1 MILKKDNAFK
11 LVLFICLMI
20 TYNDLYE
27 ALRKE
32 RYSEELQILP
42 KKFLSEVAEYF
53 NEKKSSNEVKDD
65 FFSDAT
71 IKSKKKLENAIG
83 LFKEL
88 LLRRKKKVLN
98 LAFVASETGI
108 SKRDFENML
117 PFAKEL
123 FEGIVKALEKTEQS
137 LSDGMSGGALE
148 NTFLLVR
155 FLEDVGLFLNAEGE
169 EIGPFE
175 KGEVANMDKEI
186 AEILESDKKVEILE
200 ED

>member
-1 MILKKDNAFK
+1 ML
-11 LVLFICLMI
+11 

-32 RYSEELQILP
+32 RYSDELQVLP
-42 KKFLSEVAEYF
+42 KHFISAVAEYF
-53 NEKKSSNEVKDD
+53 NEKRSSNEPKED

-83 LFKEL
+83 LFREL
-88 LLRRKKKVLN
+88 LLRRKKKILN

-117 PFAKEL
+117 VFEKEL
-123 FEGIVKALEKTEQS
+123 FESVVRALEKTEQS
-137 LSDGMSGGALE
+137 LNESMAGEKLE
-148 NTFLLVR
+148 NNFLLVR
-155 FLEDVGLFLNAEGE
+155 FLDSVPVFLNVEGE
-169 EIGPFE
+169 EVGPFE
-175 KGEVANMDKEI
+175 KGEVANLDKEI
-186 AEILESDKKVEILE
+186 AEILEKDKKVEILE